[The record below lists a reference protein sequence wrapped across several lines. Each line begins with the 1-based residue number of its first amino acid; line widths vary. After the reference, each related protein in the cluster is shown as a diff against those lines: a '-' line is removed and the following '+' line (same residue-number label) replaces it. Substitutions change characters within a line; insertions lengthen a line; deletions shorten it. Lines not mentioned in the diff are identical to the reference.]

1 MQTDCVS
8 AFLVDRVKIFLTCS
22 LITVQNLL
30 VLSHTVYTHV
40 GGPKILVEA
49 GAPPPWDEGMPV
61 HLETHYWPMCVIIP
75 NFVSLC
81 QTVCTQ
87 VGASQKVL
95 ETLGPCPSGR
105 GRGWYHRNTLLLTCY
120 YTMFCHSLSNCLY
133 TGKGVPKIW
142 GCWVPPA

>member
-8 AFLVDRVKIFLTCS
+8 AFLVDHVKIFLTCS

-95 ETLGPCPSGR
+95 ETLGPAPRDG
-105 GRGWYHRNTLLLTCY
+105 
-120 YTMFCHSLSNCLY
+120 
-133 TGKGVPKIW
+133 GVVDTIETRSS
-142 GCWVPPA
+142 